1 MDDQLR
7 VRLLAY
13 RLWEVEGR
21 PDGQAERHWE
31 MASRLV
37 AAERVTD
44 VPPEPVTRKPP
55 EKTEQS
61 AEVPPTVKSTRRKS
75 STSTEKSKSAS
86 KTKAA
91 SRPRKAPAKA
101 TAKTETSDTSDTSSE
116 TTPAD
121 DSSTT
126 SRTRRKSNRA

>member
-75 STSTEKSKSAS
+75 STTADKPKSTS
-86 KTKAA
+86 KTKATA
-91 SRPRKAPAKA
+91 RPRKAAAKA
-101 TAKTETSDTSDTSSE
+101 DTSDTSSE
-116 TTPAD
+116 TTPSD
-121 DSSTT
+121 DSSTA